1 MSDSTLFMQL
11 QVFDIEPAAGPRAMV
26 SALSRRLREKNISS
40 VIYGDAG
47 DHRGI
52 AILSWANNPG
62 DILDNV
68 HALLGGKRFS
78 ALTPRPGW
86 VMFGHVDGEDATAA
100 SEKVLAENASWATW
114 YPVKNNAAY
123 AGLSD
128 DQKASSHREHGA
140 VAAPFI
146 EAERVSHI
154 RLDSNGIDA
163 EGNHHVF
170 GLLAGDLLS
179 ISELQAG
186 MAGTAQVAQY
196 TEKTGP
202 VFIGRRIW
210 QNPELAKPGVEETDE
225 SVDAEAEAGADAA
238 EGDAVE
244 NAEETTA
251 EDTPAAETSDANG
264 ASEGE
269 GASESD
275 DSSEG

>member
-1 MSDSTLFMQL
+1 MSDSTLFVQL

-26 SALSRRLREKNISS
+26 SALSRRLREKNVSS

-86 VMFGHVDGEDATAA
+86 VMFGHLSGDDATSAP
-100 SEKVLAENASWATW
+100 EKVLAENASWATW
-114 YPVKNNAAY
+114 YPVKNNSAW

-128 DQKASSHREHGA
+128 DKQASSHREHGSI
-140 VAAPFI
+140 AAPFVD
-146 EAERVSHI
+146 AGRVAHI
-154 RLDSNGIDA
+154 RLDSNGLDA

-170 GLLAGDLLS
+170 GLLASDLLS
-179 ISELQAG
+179 ISELQAS
-186 MAGTAQVAQY
+186 MAGSAQVSQY

-202 VFIGRRIW
+202 IFVGRRIW
-210 QNPELAKPGVEETDE
+210 QNPELAKPEVEEETEKADE
-225 SVDAEAEAGADAA
+225 SNEAEVNTSEAAPEESAEATAAEDTSETETSEAEAEGAPESD
-238 EGDAVE
+238 
-244 NAEETTA
+244 
-251 EDTPAAETSDANG
+251 ETSEA
-264 ASEGE
+264 
-269 GASESD
+269 
-275 DSSEG
+275 